1 MWGAGEDVCTFF
13 LVKQYF
19 SFVKLNKYR
28 GGRNHAS
35 CLGIII
41 NASQGVGGREV
52 PIQFNHRNSLLLFI
66 LTTED
71 FILFSFLLNFSSPLF
86 GVFVTCCLI
95 CGHEKGGSDNK
106 KHF

>member
-28 GGRNHAS
+28 GGGRNHAS

-52 PIQFNHRNSLLLFI
+52 PIQFNYRNSLLLFI

-71 FILFSFLLNFSSPLF
+71 FFFFF
-86 GVFVTCCLI
+86 
-95 CGHEKGGSDNK
+95 
-106 KHF
+106 